1 MTITE
6 EAKQELKRIGEARL
20 LPEGRFLRLATPP
33 LWVGPGD
40 WGIVVADEGAHDYEV
55 LYEDKTVL
63 LIDAGL
69 AEEMASAV
77 FDFKDTPQGQGF
89 TLDVF

>member
-6 EAKQELKRIGEARL
+6 EAKQELKRIGEARH
-20 LPEGRFLRLATPP
+20 LPPNRFLRLATPP

-55 LYEDKTVL
+55 LYEGKAVL

-77 FDFKDTPQGQGF
+77 LDFKETPQGQAF
-89 TLDVF
+89 SLDVY